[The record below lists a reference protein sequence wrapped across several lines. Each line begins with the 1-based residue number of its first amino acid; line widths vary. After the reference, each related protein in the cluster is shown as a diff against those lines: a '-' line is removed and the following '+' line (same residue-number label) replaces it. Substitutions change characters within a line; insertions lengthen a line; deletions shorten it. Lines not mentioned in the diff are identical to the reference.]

1 MDIRI
6 RYGAAFLAAGF
17 CLMGCA
23 PHAAKPVDKVKQQAE
38 FQSYMA
44 RATQGDAY
52 AEERVGFDYLYGTG
66 VAADDVQAEAW
77 LEKAAA
83 GGSASAQ
90 NYLSPRCFKGEVAYC
105 KYLRPLDPV
114 IQMADAGDK
123 YSQVQVAVRY
133 ENGLGAPQDH
143 ERAEDMMDRLEHEDG
158 HAMQA
163 YGEAISHILQPIDI
177 PEKNVPAMM
186 QGQLGLLMIGF
197 QYSAG
202 HAINVTLVHT
212 SNVKQ
217 IDENVIE
224 SFQHLFLP
232 PPPRDIANI
241 TFMKIGID
249 LANHNLPN

>member
-1 MDIRI
+1 MNRLLFFLV
-6 RYGAAFLAAGF
+6 ASLAAY
-17 CLMGCA
+17 LTGCA
-23 PHAAKPVDKVKQQAE
+23 PNPPKPVDKAKQQVE

-44 RATQGDAY
+44 SAMQGDAY
-52 AEERVGFDYLYGTG
+52 AEERVGFGYLYGVG
-66 VAADDVQAEAW
+66 VVTDPKQAETW

-90 NYLSPRCFKGEVAYC
+90 DYLSPRCFKGEMAYC
-105 KYLRPLDPV
+105 KYLRPLDSV

-123 YSQVQVAVRY
+123 HSQVQAAVRY

-158 HAMQA
+158 RAMQA
-163 YGEAISHILQPIDI
+163 YGEAISDILQPIDI
-177 PEKNVPAMM
+177 PDKNVPAMM

-232 PPPRDIANI
+232 PPPRDMPNMNL
-241 TFMKIGID
+241 MKIGID